1 VAAGAINEPA
11 AAAVGEG
18 GRDGVKRRKC
28 ASGRALGGG
37 TTLAHEVSR
46 QEGRL
51 QMKHSILA
59 TLSAL
64 ATSALVM
71 APDQAG
77 AATYSG
83 DGWLQ
88 LVKSSS
94 KSASTTIAGN
104 DFGVGYSAYFGL
116 AGYDWDV
123 ASNTIT
129 TVCSTYIVFSF
140 PAIKTVSEGDCAS
153 LPGTQLSA
161 SVSIETTSYGGDP
174 AQKTTLTAVWD
185 VQDTGA
191 MARVEGYFRVP
202 VTLFDED
209 LDLFKLTAAASGK
222 SYAGDSISADIYVLG
237 SKIYGGAAT
246 LPASVRL
253 VEECMTLAEVDAQFS
268 LMGIPITVS
277 ASSDGCVYV
286 DASASWSNRTLSG
299 SVTPG
304 ASVDATVKAGVGG
317 DGGFA
322 SASAGVYGN
331 IVVVDASLPLTISAA
346 VGTSGITVTES
357 AKLTMTGLD
366 GEVGLYAEGCLFGI
380 CEEASKMIFDWTG
393 MTYAS
398 ATIFSASQT
407 LPY

>member
-1 VAAGAINEPA
+1 
-11 AAAVGEG
+11 
-18 GRDGVKRRKC
+18 
-28 ASGRALGGG
+28 
-37 TTLAHEVSR
+37 
-46 QEGRL
+46 
-51 QMKHSILA
+51 MKQSILA

-71 APDQAG
+71 APDPAG

-116 AGYDWDV
+116 GGYDWDV

-129 TVCSTYIVFSF
+129 TVCSTYVVLSI
-140 PAIKTVSEGDCAS
+140 PIKTVSVGDCAS

-161 SVSIETTSYGGDP
+161 SVAIEMTTYKGDP
-174 AQKTTLTAVWD
+174 AQKMTSTAVWD

-209 LDLFKLTAAASGK
+209 LDLFKLTAAATGK

-304 ASVDATVKAGVGG
+304 ASVDATLKAGVGG

-331 IVVVDASLPLTISAA
+331 IVVVDASLPLTISAT

-380 CEEASKMIFDWTG
+380 CEEASKKIFDWTG

-407 LPY
+407 LLY